1 MNDLIRIIAISF
13 VLMTPVVAQKL
24 VDPATV
30 AAEYRDAAEHRR
42 AEQLKQ
48 RACALKAD
56 QAKILLRDRAAFVL
70 KCMDAADASK

>member
-1 MNDLIRIIAISF
+1 MKHLIRIIAISL
-13 VLMTPVVAQKL
+13 VLMMPVFAQKL

-30 AAEYRDAAEHRR
+30 APEYRDAAEHRR

-48 RACALKAD
+48 RACGLKAD
-56 QAKILLRDRAAFVL
+56 QTKVLLRDRAAFVL